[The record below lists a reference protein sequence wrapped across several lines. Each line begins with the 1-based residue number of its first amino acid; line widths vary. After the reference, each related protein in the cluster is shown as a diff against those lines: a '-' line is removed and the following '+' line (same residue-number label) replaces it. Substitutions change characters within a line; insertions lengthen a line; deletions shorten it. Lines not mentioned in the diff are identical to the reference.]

1 VDIHIFTSEGLYSK
15 SFLEFYNHNFSLKDE
30 IFVFR
35 SQHDLK
41 YSYPQN
47 VNKRI
52 LYVKN
57 APEFLFILMRQ
68 LLKSN
73 KIYIHYLPVGPS
85 LFFWYIFQFLLKK
98 TTWILWGSDLY
109 FYKLKEKNLRSTSYE
124 FLRKRIIKKIP
135 TIACFV
141 KGDYEIA
148 KEVYKTN
155 ANYKP
160 ILYPIPTNFE
170 LLEHIK
176 RSEVQEK
183 IILLGNSADPS
194 NGHIE
199 IIEVLSKYKDEN
211 FKIICPLSYGNING
225 YAEKVINKGKEFFS
239 DKFIILEKLL
249 NENEYS
255 NLLASVSVAI
265 MNHNRQQGLGNVL
278 SLLYLGK
285 KVYLKKETTAFKY
298 FSNLRIEIFSTENI
312 NNESFE
318 SLLSFDENIKRKNYE
333 IVKKEFGL
341 ERYLYLWKNL
351 LNK

>member
-1 VDIHIFTSEGLYSK
+1 MDIHIFTSEGLYSK
-15 SFLEFYNHNFSLKDE
+15 SFLEFYSHYFLLKDE

-35 SQHDLK
+35 NKRNSK

-47 VNKRI
+47 IDSRI
-52 LYVKN
+52 LYIKN
-57 APEFLFILMRQ
+57 AQEFLFILLRQ
-68 LLKSN
+68 LLMSN
-73 KIYIHYLPVGPS
+73 KIYIHYLPIGPS
-85 LFFWYIFQFLLKK
+85 LFFWYIFRFLLKK

-109 FYKLKEKNLRSTSYE
+109 FYKIREKNLHSIIYE
-124 FLRKRIIKKIP
+124 FLRKKIIKEIP

-170 LLEHIK
+170 LLEHLK
-176 RSEVQEK
+176 EYEVQEK
-183 IILLGNSADPS
+183 IILLGNSAAPS
-194 NGHIE
+194 NKHIE
-199 IIEVLSKYKDEN
+199 VIEVLSKYKDEN
-211 FKIICPLSYGNING
+211 FKIICPLSYGNIDS
-225 YAEKVINKGKEFFS
+225 YAEKVINKGKKYFD

-265 MNHNRQQGLGNVL
+265 MNHDRQQGLGNVL

-285 KVYLKKETTAFKY
+285 KVYLRKETTAFKY
-298 FSNLRIEIFSTENI
+298 FSNLGIKIYSTENI
-312 NNESFE
+312 DNENLDILFFFE
-318 SLLSFDENIKRKNYE
+318 ENIKRKNYE
-333 IVKKEFGL
+333 IVKREFGL
-341 ERYLYLWKNL
+341 EQYLFLWKNL